1 MTEILPPPT
10 TLHGQNMNLRDQMSL
25 RSGMVDN
32 NNLQRPDFGQVIDV
46 NLSPWTEFYP
56 AGT

>member
-1 MTEILPPPT
+1 
-10 TLHGQNMNLRDQMSL
+10 MNLRDQMSL